1 MKKKTTTYI
10 RFDILRV
17 SSDPGERI
25 NFFKKETETCQ
36 EFHTAPKKAKK
47 KKKEICEICAAQR
60 VHYNVDEKSA

>member
-47 KKKEICEICAAQR
+47 KKK
-60 VHYNVDEKSA
+60 KSVKSVQLKGFTIM